1 MKKILLFAVAAVAAM
16 CVQAQPSVQF
26 VYNGEVLEDGAI
38 VEVTEYDATAGEM
51 PWHVEFKNNT
61 GKDVEVIV
69 SYESYENRYP
79 NLLGMGF
86 GDGPTLC
93 TTSCVAGESVTAPPF
108 YVNAAGKPDCEFHT
122 AFTIMSNN
130 PDFGGYNDAYVKV
143 DYMMVNA
150 ANEDDL
156 TYVTVIYDYS
166 KVEGSVNSANVTN
179 EVKVFQRGENLVCNY
194 AFDAVANRSLVVTNI
209 VGARVAA
216 VALDGNNGEVA
227 LDRLPKGVYV
237 YTLVEGG
244 RNVKSQ
250 KIVVR

>member
-26 VYNGEVLEDGAI
+26 VYNGEVLEDGAV
-38 VEVTEYDATAGEM
+38 VEVLDYDPTMGEM
-51 PWHVEFKNNT
+51 PWHVGFKNNT
-61 GKDVEVIV
+61 GKDVEVQI
-69 SYESYENRYP
+69 SYDSYENKYE
-79 NLLGMGF
+79 NLEGMEGYGDAMTICTKQCFF
-86 GDGPTLC
+86 G
-93 TTSCVAGESVTAPPF
+93 ASVTAPPF
-108 YVNAAGKPDCEFHT
+108 IVNAAGEPDCEVHI
-122 AFTIMSNN
+122 AFGIMSDAVCGYKDAFVKA
-130 PDFGGYNDAYVKV
+130 DFV
-143 DYMMVNA
+143 MVNT

-156 TYVTVIYDYS
+156 TYVTVVFDYS
-166 KVEGSVNSANVTN
+166 RVAALHGANMAN
-179 EVKVFQRGENLVCNY
+179 NVKVFQRGDNLVCNY
-194 AFDAVANRSLVVTNI
+194 AFDAVAERSLVVTNI